1 MSAPIVIGTGGPP
14 PTSPFKSFLKVV
26 IGLALVVITAIYLN
40 LKGIISLPTAISKL
54 IPEKYLPPAAAD
66 AVADDAAATNT
77 ADAVADEAVATGTV
91 ESYEEE
97 YAHYE
102 EPPPALS
109 FEETS
114 YENDENA
121 PIPYY

>member
-14 PTSPFKSFLKVV
+14 PASPFKSLLKVV
-26 IGLALVVITAIYLN
+26 IGISLLVITLVYLN
-40 LKGIISLPTAISKL
+40 LKGIISLPMTISKL
-54 IPEKYLPPAAAD
+54 IPVKYLPSAAAD
-66 AVADDAAATNT
+66 TVADDAAT
-77 ADAVADEAVATGTV
+77 ETV

-97 YAHYE
+97 YSRYE

-114 YENDENA
+114 YEDDEDA
-121 PIPYY
+121 PIAYY

>member
-14 PTSPFKSFLKVV
+14 PTSPFKSLLKVV
-26 IGLALVVITAIYLN
+26 IGLSLVVITVVYLN
-40 LKGIISLPTAISKL
+40 LKGIISLPMAISKL
-54 IPEKYLPPAAAD
+54 IPEKYLPSAA
-66 AVADDAAATNT
+66 
-77 ADAVADEAVATGTV
+77 ADAVADEAVATETV